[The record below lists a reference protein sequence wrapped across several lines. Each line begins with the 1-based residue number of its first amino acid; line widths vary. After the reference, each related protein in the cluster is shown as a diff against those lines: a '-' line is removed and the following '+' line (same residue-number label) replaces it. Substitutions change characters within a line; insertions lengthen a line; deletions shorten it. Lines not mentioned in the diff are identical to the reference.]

1 MLSTLR
7 GGLSL
12 GLSGFTF
19 WSHDIG
25 GFTARTPEELYRR
38 WLPFGMLT
46 SHSRAHG
53 APPKEPWE
61 YGPSFTEA
69 FRRAAEMKYRLM
81 PYVYAQAKDSS
92 ERGLP
97 MLRALF
103 VEYPDDPG
111 SWAVEDEYLFGSDI
125 LVAPLFEEG
134 ATGRNVYLP
143 PGGWIDYQT
152 GRAYAG
158 GWQRIEA
165 GEVPAVILVRDGAA
179 IPHAAVAQSTG
190 PDRLDEARAGRLR
203 REGDEGARARVP
215 ALGQRAARGGGRRGG
230 EVPAVGQPPR
240 GQGHVGGPPSPDRP

>member
-1 MLSTLR
+1 V
-7 GGLSL
+7 
-12 GLSGFTF
+12 
-19 WSHDIG
+19 
-25 GFTARTPEELYRR
+25 
-38 WLPFGMLT
+38 
-46 SHSRAHG
+46 
-53 APPKEPWE
+53 PWE

-81 PYVYAQAKDSS
+81 PYVYAQAEDSS

-134 ATGRNVYLP
+134 ATGRSVYLP

-152 GRAYAG
+152 GRTYAG

-165 GEVPAVILVRDGAA
+165 GEIPAVVLVRDGAA
-179 IPHAAVAQSTG
+179 IPHAAVAQST
-190 PDRLDEARAGRLR
+190 DRIDWTRLELVTYVAKALEARGLVCLPSDNVLREVAVDAAGKFLPSGNPLAGKVTWAVR
-203 REGDEGARARVP
+203 RARSNVK
-215 ALGQRAARGGGRRGG
+215 
-230 EVPAVGQPPR
+230 
-240 GQGHVGGPPSPDRP
+240 